1 MRTALADKLAA
12 AGAQIGATLGS
23 YAGAETA
30 ARFGDVNAE
39 FAALTKEAGVYDL
52 GWRAK
57 IKVTGED
64 RVRWMNGMVT
74 NNVRDLKPN
83 EGNYN
88 FVLSPQGRIQGDM
101 YIYQRGDALLI
112 DTEQSQREALLKLLD
127 HFIIMDDVE
136 LQDVSAEM
144 TSIGVQGPQATEV
157 LKKIGIEPSCADP
170 LIVCD
175 VTWHGSTIQVTRMA
189 SDEFLT
195 YELWMSPEVAPKL
208 WDALVSAGAK
218 PLGYEALEKFRV
230 FAGVPKYG
238 QDIRE
243 KDLPQETEQTHA
255 LHFAKGCYIGQEI
268 VERIRSRGAVHR
280 MFTGFRLTQDA
291 APGAEVLAEGKK
303 IAELTS
309 VARVPMNGHE
319 KLLALGYIRREAG
332 KPGSR
337 FKVGDGEAIVVSLP
351 FKDSPVSV

>member
-1 MRTALADKLAA
+1 MRTALADKVVTS
-12 AGAQIGATLGS
+12 GASLGS
-23 YAGAETA
+23 YAGTETA

-39 FAALTKEAGVYDL
+39 FAALTKDVGVYDL

-74 NNVRDLKPN
+74 NNIRDLKPN

-101 YIYQRGDALLI
+101 YIYQRGDTLLI

-136 LQDVSAEM
+136 LQDVSSET
-144 TSIGVQGPQATEV
+144 TSIGVQGPRATEI

-175 VTWHGSTIQVTRMA
+175 VEWQGATIQVTRMA
-189 SDEFLT
+189 SEDFLT
-195 YELWMSPEVAPKL
+195 YELWMSPETAPKL
-208 WDALVSAGAK
+208 WDAIVVGGAK
-218 PLGYEALEKFRV
+218 PVGYEALEKFRV
-230 FAGVPKYG
+230 FAGIPKYG

-291 APGAEVLAEGKK
+291 VPGSEVLADGKK

-309 VARVPMNGHE
+309 VARVPINGSE

-332 KPGSR
+332 KPGAH
-337 FKVGDGEAIVVSLP
+337 FKIGDADVTIAALP
-351 FKDSPVSV
+351 FKD

>member
-1 MRTALADKLAA
+1 MRTALADKLTAS
-12 AGAQIGATLGS
+12 GATLGS

-39 FAALTKEAGVYDL
+39 FATLTREAGVYDL

-57 IKVTGED
+57 IKVMGED

-101 YIYQRGDALLI
+101 YIYQRGDGLLV
-112 DTEQSQREALLKLLD
+112 DTELSQREALLKLLD

-136 LQDVSAEM
+136 LKDASAET
-144 TSIGVQGPQATEV
+144 TSIGLQGPRSMEI
-157 LKKIGIEPSCADP
+157 LKKIGIEPSCAKP

-175 VTWHGSTIQVTRMA
+175 IPWQGATDTKIQVTRMA
-189 SDEFLT
+189 SDDFLT
-195 YELWMSPEVAPKL
+195 YELWVSPEIAPKL
-208 WDALVSAGAK
+208 WDALVSGGAK
-218 PLGYEALEKFRV
+218 PVGYEALEKFRI

-238 QDIRE
+238 QDIRD
-243 KDLPQETEQTHA
+243 KDLPQETEQTRA

-280 MFTGFRLTQDA
+280 MFTGFRLTQEA
-291 APGAEVLAEGKK
+291 APGAEVLADGKK

-309 VARVPMNGHE
+309 VARIPRNGSE
-319 KLLALGYIRREAG
+319 EVLALGYIRREAG
-332 KPGSR
+332 KPGAH
-337 FKVGDGEAIVVSLP
+337 FKIGDADVIVAALP
-351 FKDSPVSV
+351 FKD

>member
-112 DTEQSQREALLKLLD
+112 DTEQSQREALLKLSPIGRFPVLEDTGRHQVAPESSIIIEYLD
-127 HFIIMDDVE
+127 RHYP
-136 LQDVSAEM
+136 
-144 TSIGVQGPQATEV
+144 GPIRFLPEDPDEV
-157 LKKIGIEPSCADP
+157 LRVRFAERFFDFYVQDSMSKIVTDKLRPEGSRDVFGVGKARTELALAYDAIEARLPQGMWP
-170 LIVCD
+170 
-175 VTWHGSTIQVTRMA
+175 
-189 SDEFLT
+189 SDEAFTL
-195 YELWMSPEVAPKL
+195 A
-208 WDALVSAGAK
+208 DCAAL
-218 PLGYEALEKFRV
+218 PALF
-230 FAGVPKYG
+230 Y
-238 QDIRE
+238 
-243 KDLPQETEQTHA
+243 
-255 LHFAKGCYIGQEI
+255 
-268 VERIRSRGAVHR
+268 
-280 MFTGFRLTQDA
+280 
-291 APGAEVLAEGKK
+291 
-303 IAELTS
+303 
-309 VARVPMNGHE
+309 
-319 KLLALGYIRREAG
+319 AG
-332 KPGSR
+332 KVQPFADTHPGLAAYFDRIARRPS
-337 FKVGDGEAIVVSLP
+337 FKRVLEEAEP
-351 FKDSPVSV
+351 YFKLFPG

>member
-1 MRTALADKLAA
+1 MRPALADKLASS
-12 AGAQIGATLGS
+12 GATLGS

-30 ARFGDVNAE
+30 ARFGDVNTE
-39 FAALTKEAGVYDL
+39 FAAITKDVAVYDL

-74 NNVRDLKPN
+74 NNVRDLNPN

-101 YIYQRGDALLI
+101 YIYQRGEYLLI
-112 DTEQSQREALLKLLD
+112 DTEMSQRETLLKLLD

-136 LQDVSAEM
+136 LQDLSAET
-144 TSIGVQGPQATEV
+144 TSIGVQGPRAAEV

-195 YELWMSPEVAPKL
+195 YELWMSPEIAPKL
-208 WDALVSAGAK
+208 WDAIVGAGAR
-218 PLGYEALEKFRV
+218 PVGYEALEKFRV

-243 KDLPQETEQTHA
+243 KDLPQETEQSHA

-291 APGAEVLAEGKK
+291 APGSEVLADGKK

-309 VARVPMNGHE
+309 VARVPKNGSE
-319 KLLALGYIRREAG
+319 ELLALGYIRREAG
-332 KPGSR
+332 KPGAH
-337 FKVGDGEAIVVSLP
+337 FKIGDADVTVAALP
-351 FKDSPVSV
+351 FKD

>member
-12 AGAQIGATLGS
+12 SGASLGS
-23 YAGAETA
+23 YAGVSTA
-30 ARFGDVNAE
+30 ARFGEVNAE
-39 FAALTKEAGVYDL
+39 FAALTKDVAIYDL

-57 IKVTGED
+57 IKATGED

-74 NNVRDLKPN
+74 NNIRDLKPN

-101 YIYQRGDALLI
+101 YIYQRGEYLLI
-112 DTEQSQREALLKLLD
+112 DTEMSQREPLLKLFD

-136 LQDVSAEM
+136 LQDVSTEI
-144 TSIGVQGPQATEV
+144 TSIGVQGPRATEV
-157 LKKIGIEPSCADP
+157 LKKIGIEPGCADP

-175 VTWHGSTIQVTRMA
+175 VHWQGATIQVTRMV
-189 SDEFLT
+189 SDDFLT
-195 YELWMSPEVAPKL
+195 YELWMSPEIAPKL

-218 PLGYEALEKFRV
+218 PVGYEALEKFRV
-230 FAGVPKYG
+230 YAGVPKYG

-280 MFTGFRLTQDA
+280 MFTGFRLTQEA
-291 APGAEVLAEGKK
+291 APGSEVLADGKK

-309 VARVPMNGHE
+309 VARVPVNGSE
-319 KLLALGYIRREAG
+319 ELLALGYIRREAG
-332 KPGSR
+332 KPGAH
-337 FKVGDGEAIVVSLP
+337 FKIGDADVTVAALP
-351 FKDSPVSV
+351 FKD

>member
-1 MRTALADKLAA
+1 MRTTLTDKLAVS
-12 AGAQIGATLGS
+12 GAQFGAKFGS
-23 YAGAETA
+23 YAGMETA
-30 ARFGDVNAE
+30 ARFGDANAE

-74 NNVRDLKPN
+74 NNIRDLKPN

-112 DTEQSQREALLKLLD
+112 DTEQSQREALLRLLD

-144 TSIGVQGPQATEV
+144 TSIGVQGPRATEI
-157 LKKIGIEPSCADP
+157 LKKISVEPSCADP

-175 VTWHGSTIQVTRMA
+175 VEWQGATIQVTRMA
-189 SDEFLT
+189 SEEFLT
-195 YELWMSPEVAPKL
+195 YELWMSPEIALKL
-208 WDALVSAGAK
+208 WDALVSAGAR
-218 PLGYEALEKFRV
+218 PVGYEALEKFRV

-280 MFTGFRLTQDA
+280 MFTGFRLTQEA
-291 APGAEVLAEGKK
+291 TPGAEVLADGKK

-309 VARVPMNGHE
+309 VARVPVNGSE
-319 KLLALGYIRREAG
+319 ELLALGYIRREAG
-332 KPGSR
+332 KPGAH
-337 FKVGDGEAIVVSLP
+337 FKIGDADVTVAALP
-351 FKDSPVSV
+351 FKD

>member
-1 MRTALADKLAA
+1 MRTALADHLAVS
-12 AGAQIGATLGS
+12 GVTLGN
-23 YAGAETA
+23 YAGAEAA

-39 FAALTKEAGVYDL
+39 FAAITSSVGVYDL

-57 IKVTGED
+57 IRVTGED
-64 RVRWMNGMVT
+64 RERWMNGMVT

-83 EGNYN
+83 QGNYS

-112 DTEQSQREALLKLLD
+112 DTEVSQREALLKLLD

-136 LQDVSAEM
+136 LTDITAEL
-144 TSIGVQGPQATEV
+144 TSIGVQGPRATEI
-157 LKKIGIEPSCADP
+157 LKTIGIEPSCADP

-175 VTWHGSTIQVTRMA
+175 VAWQGATIQVTRMV
-189 SDEFLT
+189 SDDFLT
-195 YELWMSPEVAPKL
+195 YELWLSAEVAPRL

-218 PLGYEALEKFRV
+218 AVGYEALEKFRV

-238 QDIRE
+238 QDIRDR
-243 KDLPQETEQTHA
+243 DLPQETDQTHA

-280 MFTGFRLTQDA
+280 GFTGFVLERAVDR
-291 APGAEVLAEGKK
+291 GAKVVSGEKEVG
-303 IAELTS
+303 ELTS
-309 VARVPMNGHE
+309 VACVPVNGSE
-319 KLLALGYIRREAG
+319 KVLGLGYIRREAG
-332 KPGSR
+332 KPGAR
-337 FKVGDGEAIVVSLP
+337 VKVGETDATVASLP
-351 FKDSPVSV
+351 FKV

>member
-12 AGAQIGATLGS
+12 SGTTLGN
-23 YAGAETA
+23 YAGMETA
-30 ARFGDVNAE
+30 ARFGNVNAE
-39 FAALTKEAGVYDL
+39 FAALTKDVGVYDL

-74 NNVRDLKPN
+74 NNIRDLKPN

-112 DTEQSQREALLKLLD
+112 DTEQNQREALLKLLD

-136 LQDVSAEM
+136 LQDVSSQM
-144 TSIGVQGPQATEV
+144 TSIGVQGPKATAI
-157 LKKIGIEPSCADP
+157 LKSIGIEPSCADP

-175 VTWHGSTIQVTRMA
+175 VPWQGSTLQATRMV
-189 SDEFLT
+189 SDDFLT
-195 YELWMSPEVAPKL
+195 YELWMSPETAPKL
-208 WDALVSAGAK
+208 WDALVAAGAK
-218 PLGYEALEKFRV
+218 PIGCDALEKFRV

-280 MFTGFRLTQDA
+280 MFTGFRLTQEA
-291 APGAEVLAEGKK
+291 TPGSEVQADGKK

-319 KLLALGYIRREAG
+319 ELLALGYIRREAG
-332 KPGSR
+332 KPGAH
-337 FKVGDGEAIVVSLP
+337 FKIGEADVTVAALP
-351 FKDSPVSV
+351 FKD

>member
-1 MRTALADKLAA
+1 MRTVLADKLAA
-12 AGAQIGATLGS
+12 SGTTLGS
-23 YAGAETA
+23 YAGAATA

-39 FAALTKEAGVYDL
+39 FAAVTKGVGVYDL

-74 NNVRDLKPN
+74 NNIRDLKPN

-101 YIYQRGDALLI
+101 YIYQRGEYLLI

-136 LQDVSAEM
+136 LQE
-144 TSIGVQGPQATEV
+144 
-157 LKKIGIEPSCADP
+157 
-170 LIVCD
+170 
-175 VTWHGSTIQVTRMA
+175 VTRMV

-195 YELWMSPEVAPKL
+195 YELWMSPQTAPKV

-218 PLGYEALEKFRV
+218 PVGYEALEKFRV

-280 MFTGFRLTQDA
+280 MFTGFRLTEDA
-291 APGAEVLAEGKK
+291 TPGSEVLADGKK

-309 VARVPMNGHE
+309 VARVPVNGNE
-319 KLLALGYIRREAG
+319 ELLALGYIRREAG
-332 KPGSR
+332 KPGAH
-337 FKVGDGEAIVVSLP
+337 FKIGEADVTVAALP
-351 FKDSPVSV
+351 FKD

>member
-1 MRTALADKLAA
+1 MRSALADKLAA
-12 AGAQIGATLGS
+12 FGATLGS

-39 FAALTKEAGVYDL
+39 FAALTKHAGVYDL

-74 NNVRDLKPN
+74 NNTRDLKPN

-101 YIYQRGDALLI
+101 YIYQRGETLLV

-136 LQDVSAEM
+136 LQDVSAEL
-144 TSIGVQGPQATEV
+144 TSIGVQGPRATEI
-157 LKKIGIEPSCADP
+157 LKETGIEPSCADP

-175 VTWHGSTIQVTRMA
+175 VEWHGATIQVTRMA
-189 SDEFLT
+189 SEEFLT
-195 YELWMSPEVAPKL
+195 YELWMAPDVAPKL

-218 PLGYEALEKFRV
+218 PVGYEALEKFRI

-243 KDLPQETEQTHA
+243 KDLPQETEQTRA

-280 MFTGFRLTQDA
+280 MFTGFRLTQEA
-291 APGAEVLAEGKK
+291 APGSEVLADGKK

-309 VARVPMNGHE
+309 VARVPVNGSE

-332 KPGSR
+332 KPGAH
-337 FKVGDGEAIVVSLP
+337 FKIGDADVTVAALP
-351 FKDSPVSV
+351 FKD

>member
-1 MRTALADKLAA
+1 MRTTLADKLAA
-12 AGAQIGATLGS
+12 SGATLGS

-30 ARFGDVNAE
+30 ARFDEVNAE
-39 FAALTKEAGVYDL
+39 FAALTKDVAVYDL

-74 NNVRDLKPN
+74 NNIRDLKPN

-101 YIYQRGDALLI
+101 YIYHRGEYLLI
-112 DTEQSQREALLKLLD
+112 DTEMSQREPLLKLLD

-136 LQDVSAEM
+136 LHDVSAET
-144 TSIGVQGPQATEV
+144 TSIGVQGPKATEI
-157 LKKIGIEPSCADP
+157 LKNIGIEPSCADP

-175 VTWHGSTIQVTRMA
+175 VEWQGSTIQVTRMV
-189 SDEFLT
+189 SDAFLT
-195 YELWMSPEVAPKL
+195 YELWMSPETAPQL
-208 WDALVSAGAK
+208 WDALVAAGAK
-218 PLGYEALEKFRV
+218 PVGYEALEKFRV

-291 APGAEVLAEGKK
+291 SPGSEVLADGKK

-309 VARVPMNGHE
+309 VARVPVNGHE
-319 KLLALGYIRREAG
+319 ELLALGYIRREAG
-332 KPGSR
+332 KPGAH
-337 FKVGDGEAIVVSLP
+337 FKIGDADVTVAALP
-351 FKDSPVSV
+351 FKD

>member
-1 MRTALADKLAA
+1 MRTVLADKLAA
-12 AGAQIGATLGS
+12 SGGSLGS
-23 YAGAETA
+23 YAGVSTA

-39 FAALTKEAGVYDL
+39 FAALTKDAGVYDL

-74 NNVRDLKPN
+74 NNIRDLKPN

-144 TSIGVQGPQATEV
+144 ASIGVQGPRATEV

-175 VTWHGSTIQVTRMA
+175 VHWQGETIQVTRMV
-189 SDEFLT
+189 SDDFLT
-195 YELWMSPEVAPKL
+195 YELWMSPEIAPKL
-208 WDALVSAGAK
+208 WDAVVAAGAK
-218 PLGYEALEKFRV
+218 PVGYEALEKFRV
-230 FAGVPKYG
+230 YAGVPKYA

-291 APGAEVLAEGKK
+291 APGSEVLADGKK

-309 VARVPMNGHE
+309 VARVPRNGSE
-319 KLLALGYIRREAG
+319 ELVALGYIRREAG
-332 KPGSR
+332 KPGAL
-337 FKVGDGEAIVVSLP
+337 FKIGDADVTVAALP
-351 FKDSPVSV
+351 FKD